1 MADDAGSRQYC
12 FGCGTRNPHGLKL
25 DIRIED
31 KRAVAEFQPRPEHQ
45 GYPGLVHGGLIA
57 TMLDEAMGWAMYSLG
72 VWAVTGKMEVKYRRP
87 LPLDGR
93 ASVSAEV
100 VRNRGRWLEVRGE
113 VRTADGGLVAE
124 SHALFM
130 RLPREKVAE
139 LERVY
144 LEAGQPDLP
153 AHGSTGSP

>member
-1 MADDAGSRQYC
+1 
-12 FGCGTRNPHGLKL
+12 
-25 DIRIED
+25 
-31 KRAVAEFQPRPEHQ
+31 
-45 GYPGLVHGGLIA
+45 
-57 TMLDEAMGWAMYSLG
+57 
-72 VWAVTGKMEVKYRRP
+72 
-87 LPLDGR
+87 
-93 ASVSAEV
+93 
-100 VRNRGRWLEVRGE
+100 VRGE

-130 RLPREKVAE
+130 RLPKEKVAE